1 MFALV
6 AVDEKRVIPRIE
18 DLSERLGNEVRIIFN
33 KRLLCRLH
41 FYMTYPDSVFFTP
54 SDVFGR
60 VFLVRQVSSLVRVV
74 LNGDTLWF

>member
-6 AVDEKRVIPRIE
+6 AVYKEGVVSRIE

-41 FYMTYPDSVFFTP
+41 FYVTYSDSVFFTP
-54 SDVFGR
+54 SDVFRR
-60 VFLVRQVSSLVRVV
+60 VFLVRQISSSVSVDSLK
-74 LNGDTLWF
+74 GGT